1 MAFEGSTFAEYA
13 NRYENIRLER
23 DESGVLTVTVHTG
36 DGSLIWSSVAHD
48 ELAYCFADIAA
59 DKETRV
65 VILTGE
71 GDDFCTE
78 IDFSSFALGNPSE
91 WTHVVFHG
99 QRLMN
104 NLLSIEVPVIGAF
117 NGPARIHPDLLLMSD
132 VTVASATTVLQD
144 APHFGNG
151 LVPGDGAHV
160 VWMYVLGPQRG
171 RYFLMMNQE
180 LDAVTALDWGVIN
193 EVVEPGRVLDR
204 AREIAAEL
212 AAKPDVGRRY
222 TRSVLT
228 REWKRLMHEQLGY
241 GLVHEALGVLDL
253 G

>member
-1 MAFEGSTFAEYA
+1 MAYQGSSFDEYSK
-13 NRYENIRLER
+13 RYQNIRLER
-23 DESGVLTVTVHTG
+23 DEAGVLTVTVHT
-36 DGSLIWSSVAHD
+36 DGGSMVWTATTHD

-59 DKETRV
+59 DKENRV
-65 VILTGE
+65 VVLTGA

-78 IDFSSFALGNPSE
+78 IDFASFTLSDPSD
-91 WTHVVFHG
+91 WTHVIFHG

-104 NLLSIEVPVIGAF
+104 NLLAIEVPVIGAF

-132 VTVASATTVLQD
+132 ITVASRTTVLQD

-180 LDAVTALDWGVIN
+180 IDAQRAVDWGAIN
-193 EVVEPGRVLDR
+193 EVVEPDQLLSR
-204 AREIAAEL
+204 AHEIAAEL
-212 AAKPDVGRRY
+212 AAKPDVARRY
-222 TRSVLT
+222 TRSILT
-228 REWKRLMHEQLGY
+228 REWKRLMHEQLAY
-241 GLVHEALGVLDL
+241 GLAHEALGVLDL